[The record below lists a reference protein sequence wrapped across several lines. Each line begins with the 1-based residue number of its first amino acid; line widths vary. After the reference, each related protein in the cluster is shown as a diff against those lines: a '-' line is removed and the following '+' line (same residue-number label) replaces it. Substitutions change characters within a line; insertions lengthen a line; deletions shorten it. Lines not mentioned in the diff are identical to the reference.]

1 MHLWKSHPAHEQAHG
16 VEKNTL
22 ILFTGDNGPW
32 LVQGKSGGSTG
43 LLSGRF
49 SGYWN
54 VGKGSTW
61 EGGIREAGFA
71 HWPGVIT
78 PFSRSAQVVSSMDL
92 FPTALELAGVALPDD
107 REYDGKSMVPLLLH
121 DKPSAHELLFFYGG
135 AAGSTKPSAARFGPF
150 KAHWATGPG
159 LSGCKPGPGAPVG
172 CAKKEYL
179 DVPLLFNVDVD
190 PSEAY
195 ALTDNNTMPSDPK
208 LQEVIRTLQDAYKL
222 QLQSL
227 VPHSTPPAP
236 DGPGEGPGTYGVCCD
251 RAQGCDCDGKPS
263 VE

>member
-121 DKPSAHELLFFYGG
+121 DKPSAHELCVPPPPPSTVPHLALG
-135 AAGSTKPSAARFGPF
+135 ALPMVKQCTFHLLGTHPAQACSTSRQTLLLRRSRGKH
-150 KAHWATGPG
+150 KA
-159 LSGCKPGPGAPVG
+159 LSG
-172 CAKKEYL
+172 
-179 DVPLLFNVDVD
+179 
-190 PSEAY
+190 
-195 ALTDNNTMPSDPK
+195 
-208 LQEVIRTLQDAYKL
+208 
-222 QLQSL
+222 
-227 VPHSTPPAP
+227 
-236 DGPGEGPGTYGVCCD
+236 
-251 RAQGCDCDGKPS
+251 S
-263 VE
+263 VWSI

>member
-121 DKPSAHELLFFYGG
+121 DKPSAHEL
-135 AAGSTKPSAARFGPF
+135 
-150 KAHWATGPG
+150 
-159 LSGCKPGPGAPVG
+159 C
-172 CAKKEYL
+172 
-179 DVPLLFNVDVD
+179 VP
-190 PSEAY
+190 
-195 ALTDNNTMPSDPK
+195 
-208 LQEVIRTLQDAYKL
+208 
-222 QLQSL
+222 
-227 VPHSTPPAP
+227 PPALHCPPPSFGCSANGEAMHISFTWHTSSSGLFHLAP
-236 DGPGEGPGTYGVCCD
+236 DSSSTEEPREAQSPQRLGLVHLKRTGQLDPACPVASQDLARLLVALRRSIWTCHCCLTLMCA
-251 RAQGCDCDGKPS
+251 RG
-263 VE
+263 